1 MEWEVLFTC
10 NFLGVTLLILIAA
23 FHIIGVEAEK
33 NAEYVDF
40 SQ

>member
-10 NFLGVTLLILIAA
+10 NFLGVLLLILIAA
-23 FHIIGVEAEK
+23 FHIIGVEPEK

-40 SQ
+40 SK